1 MKAQAHIQSQSQ
13 SQTYQAYRS
22 DNSLSS
28 LPVHV
33 SLLVVRSLTTLLRTP
48 EALLPPVAI
57 SIFFLVIYQ
66 STLGKAAGSIP
77 GIDGSYLGF
86 ILPLSIVSGSL
97 SGSGIAAQNL
107 VRDIERGYFDK
118 LLLTPVHRAALLLAP
133 ILAGAVILGIQAGIV
148 VLVGL
153 ALGLNP
159 VTGLP
164 GLLAV
169 IGLGVLLGIGFAG
182 FTVSAAL
189 GSGSAAAT
197 QGASF
202 LFFPLTFLAPTF
214 VPLNLLSGWLK
225 VAAQI
230 NPITYVLQAM
240 RALLNTGWDGPAIG
254 ASLLACILLGL
265 AMYALAA
272 FALVVRTRRT

>member
-1 MKAQAHIQSQSQ
+1 MDTKANKLSTEQSQNNG
-13 SQTYQAYRS
+13 AL
-22 DNSLSS
+22 SLTRQIF
-28 LPVHV
+28 
-33 SLLVVRSLTTLLRTP
+33 LLVVRSLTSLSRTP

-57 SIFFLVIYQ
+57 SIFFLIIYQ
-66 STLGKAAGSIP
+66 STLGKASGFIP
-77 GIDGSYLGF
+77 GIGGSYLGF

-118 LLLTPVHRAALLLAP
+118 LLLTPVRRAALLLAP
-133 ILAGAVILGIQAGIV
+133 ILAGAVILGIQAAIV
-148 VLVGL
+148 VSVGML
-153 ALGLNP
+153 LGLKP
-159 VTGLP
+159 ATGLL
-164 GLLAV
+164 GVLV
-169 IGLGVLLGIGFAG
+169 IIGLGIFLGIGFAG

-214 VPLNLLSGWLK
+214 VPLSLLSGWLE
-225 VAAQI
+225 VAAKI
-230 NPITYVLQAM
+230 NPITYVLEAM
-240 RALLNTGWDGPAIG
+240 RALLNSGWDARAIG
-254 ASLLACILLGL
+254 TSLLACFILAI

-272 FALVVRTRRT
+272 FALRVRTRRS

>member
-1 MKAQAHIQSQSQ
+1 MSTKAYILPSARPALEKQ
-13 SQTYQAYRS
+13 
-22 DNSLSS
+22 LS
-28 LPVHV
+28 LPVHIFI
-33 SLLVVRSLTTLLRTP
+33 LVVRSLTTLLRTP
-48 EALLPPVAI
+48 EALLPPIAI

-66 STLGKAAGSIP
+66 STLGKAASFIP
-77 GIDGSYLGF
+77 GIGGSYLGF

-97 SGSGIAAQNL
+97 SGSGTAAQNL

-118 LLLTPVHRAALLLAP
+118 LLLTPVRRAALLLAP
-133 ILAGAVILGIQAGIV
+133 ILAGAVILGVQAAIV

-153 ALGLNP
+153 LLGLQP
-159 VTGLP
+159 ATGFF
-164 GLLAV
+164 GVLAV

-214 VPLNLLSGWLK
+214 VPLALLSGWLE
-225 VAAQI
+225 VAAKL
-230 NPITYVLQAM
+230 NPITYVLEAM
-240 RALLNTGWDGPAIG
+240 RALLNTGWDGNALWT
-254 ASLLACILLGL
+254 AVLACLALGV
-265 AMYALAA
+265 AMYALAV
-272 FALVVRTRRT
+272 FALSVRIRRT